1 MHINKQNSYEISDFK
16 FHYELNTRWKD
27 MDVFGHVNNA
37 VILTYIE
44 DARIT
49 FFKRWNLKIQKKAL
63 ILASVKIDYLHQI
76 THPSNLIVGQ
86 RISRIGNKSGTYEKA
101 RNSKINK
108 WVNELEGWKWWFY
121 QIVVCGFFFIII
133 EVLLN
138 LVGLTMLPWK

>member
-86 RISRIGNKSGTYEKA
+86 KISRIGIKSFDIESALFKKGEKSPLALSTIVCVCFDFESNKSVSVYSE
-101 RNSKINK
+101 
-108 WVNELEGWKWWFY
+108 
-121 QIVVCGFFFIII
+121 IIADY
-133 EVLLN
+133 
-138 LVGLTMLPWK
+138 K

>member
-86 RISRIGNKSGTYEKA
+86 KISRIGNKSFDIESALFKKGEKSPLVLSTIVCVCFDFE
-101 RNSKINK
+101 RNKS
-108 WVNELEGWKWWFY
+108 VSVYSE
-121 QIVVCGFFFIII
+121 IIADY
-133 EVLLN
+133 
-138 LVGLTMLPWK
+138 K